1 MSWHEEHP
9 ESLKA
14 LDKIAEYLQKMA
26 SIISDTVMD
35 EDSLVILST
44 KFDYIAMGLCSV
56 GEANTSAC
64 LDDEL
69 LQILQGD

>member
-9 ESLKA
+9 ETLRA
-14 LDKIAEYLQKMA
+14 LDHIAEYLQKMA

-35 EDSLVILST
+35 EDSMVIIST
-44 KFDYIAMGLCSV
+44 KIDYIAMGICSV